1 VKTIDKDVLAGYNAG
16 IEKNRLREGLGLIE
30 LERTKEILRQ
40 QLPNPTKSDFD
51 PAVVYD
57 IGGGYGEYSYYLT
70 SLGYEVHL
78 YDISEK
84 NIEMSHDLGVEYGL
98 TLKTAEVADARS
110 INRPDN
116 SADAILLFGPLYH
129 IVDDSERQLCLKEC
143 YRLLKP
149 NGLLFTAAITR
160 YATTLWA
167 LTVYDKNPLLDEAAF
182 YDMLEREIKTGDH
195 IKNPESRYRGM
206 GRSYFHLPDELKN
219 EIEAA
224 GFCDT
229 DIRGVIGPCWLIPNL
244 DEAWKHETKR
254 ENIMQIVRLCEEE
267 ESIMGLSTHIL
278 SISRKANHC
287 GV

>member
-1 VKTIDKDVLAGYNAG
+1 MKTIDKDVLAGYNAG

-30 LERTKEILRQ
+30 FERTREILRQ
-40 QLPNPTKSDFD
+40 QLPPA

-70 SLGYEVHL
+70 SIGYEVYL
-78 YDISEK
+78 YDIAEK
-84 NIEMSHDLGVEYGL
+84 NIEMSHDLGQECGFA
-98 TLKTAEVADARS
+98 LKDAKVADARN
-110 INRPDN
+110 IDRPDA

-129 IVDDSERQLCLKEC
+129 IVDYVERQLCLKESL
-143 YRLLKP
+143 RLLKP
-149 NGLLFTAAITR
+149 GGLLFTTAITR

-167 LTVYDKNPLLDEAAF
+167 VTTYDKNALLDETAF
-182 YDMLEREIKTGDH
+182 CEMVETEMKTGHH

-206 GRSYFHLPDELKN
+206 GRSYFHLPDELKK

-244 DEAWKHETKR
+244 DEAWKDETKR
-254 ENIMQIVRLCEEE
+254 ESIMRIVRLYEKEK
-267 ESIMGLSTHIL
+267 SIMGLSTHIL
-278 SISRKANHC
+278 SISRK
-287 GV
+287 GD